1 MKELL
6 SVIAVWLSVS
16 FGLPHVQDHP
26 SVRTLPPQALSEIRY
41 GPVDVTR
48 RREVLA
54 VYVDRTQTILLSE
67 GWVSHDPADV
77 SILVHEMVHH
87 LQGKAGMTFPCAA
100 ARERLAYEAQERW
113 LELFGLTL
121 EEEFGIDAITLKV
134 ATGCMH

>member
-16 FGLPHVQDHP
+16 FGLPQVEDHP
-26 SVRTLPPQALSEIRY
+26 SVRTLPPRALSEIRY
-41 GPVDVTR
+41 GSVDVTR

-54 VYVDRTQTILLSE
+54 VYDDRKQTIFLSE

-87 LQGKAGMTFPCAA
+87 LQSKAGLIFPCPA
-100 ARERLAYEAQERW
+100 ARERLAYEAQARW
-113 LELFGLTL
+113 LALFGLTL
-121 EEEFGIDAITLKV
+121 EGEFGIDAMTLK
-134 ATGCMH
+134 AGSGCLR

>member
-26 SVRTLPPQALSEIRY
+26 SVRTLSPQGLSAIRY

-54 VYVDRTQTILLSE
+54 LYDDRKRTIFLSD

-87 LQGKAGMTFPCAA
+87 LQSEAGLTFPCPA
-100 ARERLAYEAQERW
+100 ARERLAYEAQSRW
-113 LELFGLTL
+113 LALFGLTL
-121 EEEFGIDAITLKV
+121 EAEFGIDAMTLKV
-134 ATGCMH
+134 SSGCIR

>member
-16 FGLPHVQDHP
+16 FGLAPVQDLP
-26 SVRTLPPQALSEIRY
+26 GVRTLPPQALSEIRY

-54 VYVDRTQTILLSE
+54 LYDERTQTIFLSE
-67 GWVSHDPADV
+67 GWVSHDPAKV

-87 LQGKAGMTFPCAA
+87 LQSEASSTFPCPA
-100 ARERLAYEAQERW
+100 ARERLAYDAQARW
-113 LELFGLTL
+113 LALFGLTL
-121 EEEFGIDAITLKV
+121 EGEFGIDAMTLKV
-134 ATGCMH
+134 NSGCMR

>member
-1 MKELL
+1 MNELL

-48 RREVLA
+48 RHEVLA
-54 VYVDRTQTILLSE
+54 VYVDRTQTIFLSD

-77 SILVHEMVHH
+77 SVLVHEMVHH
-87 LQGKAGMTFPCAA
+87 LQGKAGLTFSCPA
-100 ARERLAYEAQERW
+100 ARERLAYEAQARW
-113 LELFGLTL
+113 LALFGLTL
-121 EEEFGIDAITLKV
+121 EGEFGIDPMALKISS
-134 ATGCMH
+134 GCMH